1 MAGFRSRLVLAAL
14 ALLPAAPA
22 AAQSQAAAATPEPSP
37 IAAYRREVFTYQ
49 RGGRPDPFQP
59 LLSAADLGY
68 RVEDLRL
75 TSIIYSPNPG
85 QSVAVFALADSANR
99 RFRLR
104 AGQRL
109 GTITVAAIYPR
120 RVDLR
125 LEDFGVARIE
135 SVTLQRPGPQGTGP
149 APAATQ
155 GGTPNA
161 QGPGVVPFVVRQTA
175 PAQPPPGALR
185 RGGARNAQ
193 PQNTTTPAQNAP
205 RPGGPSSGTS
215 YR

>member
-1 MAGFRSRLVLAAL
+1 MAGNRIRIALAAL
-14 ALLPAAPA
+14 ALLPAADA
-22 AAQSQAAAATPEPSP
+22 AAQSQAAAATPAPSP
-37 IAAYRREVFTYQ
+37 IAAYRREVFAYQ
-49 RGGRPDPFQP
+49 RAGRPDPFQP

-104 AGQRL
+104 TGQRL

-125 LEDFGVARIE
+125 VEDFGVARIE
-135 SVTLQRPGPQGTGP
+135 SIALQRPGPQGAAGP
-149 APAATQ
+149 TPPAGQPQQAGQQT
-155 GGTPNA
+155 
-161 QGPGVVPFVVRQTA
+161 GVVPFVVRQTA
-175 PAQPPPGALR
+175 PPAQPPGALR

-193 PQNTTTPAQNAP
+193 PQSTTPAQNAP
-205 RPGGPSSGTS
+205 RPGGPTTPGTS